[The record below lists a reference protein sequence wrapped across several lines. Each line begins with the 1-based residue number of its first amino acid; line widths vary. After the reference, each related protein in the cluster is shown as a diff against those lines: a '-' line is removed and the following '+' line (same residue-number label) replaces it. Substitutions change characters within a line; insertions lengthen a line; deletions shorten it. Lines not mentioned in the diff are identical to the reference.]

1 MSGVNKVI
9 LLGRL
14 GQDPELRYT
23 PSGVPVCNLSVATSE
38 SFVDKNGQKQ
48 ESTEWHKIVIWNKL
62 AENCAKY
69 LGKGR
74 QVYLE
79 GKLATRSW
87 DDKDSGQKKYIT
99 EIVAQTVQF
108 IGDGQQQGARQ
119 QQPQQRPQHASQ
131 PQGSD
136 MYDPSWQQ
144 GYQPTPSLDDIPF

>member
-38 SFVDKNGQKQ
+38 SFMDKNGQKQ

-62 AENCAKY
+62 AENCGKY
-69 LGKGR
+69 LTKGR

-87 DDKDSGQKKYIT
+87 DDKESGQKKYIT

-108 IGDGQQQGARQ
+108 ISDGSQQGARQ
-119 QQPQQRPQHASQ
+119 QHAPQQQGPDVFAQQ
-131 PQGSD
+131 P
-136 MYDPSWQQ
+136 
-144 GYQPTPSLDDIPF
+144 YQMGQTSSLDDIPF